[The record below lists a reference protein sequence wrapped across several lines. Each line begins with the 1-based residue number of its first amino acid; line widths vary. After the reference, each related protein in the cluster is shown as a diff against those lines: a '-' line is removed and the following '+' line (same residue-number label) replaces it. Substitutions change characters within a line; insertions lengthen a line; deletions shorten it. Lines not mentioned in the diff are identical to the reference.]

1 MTAANGSSSF
11 STFGYW
17 NNPEASHAAFVSG
30 YWRSGDVG
38 SIDAL
43 GRMRLLDRIKD
54 MINRGGYKV
63 YCVELETVIQRYPGV
78 VEVVAVSSP
87 CRVLGER
94 VQVFL
99 HANQPIDTEALR
111 AFCRNALADYK
122 TPNFVTLSP
131 TPLPR
136 NLNGKLVKAPLREQ
150 ARRDAERRAEST

>member
-1 MTAANGSSSF
+1 MSKAKYCKSVNPHPFACAMISKMCGSKWHRPASPFGAAISFTRLRSLRSMTAANGSSSF

-99 HANQPIDTEALR
+99 HANQ
-111 AFCRNALADYK
+111 
-122 TPNFVTLSP
+122 
-131 TPLPR
+131 
-136 NLNGKLVKAPLREQ
+136 
-150 ARRDAERRAEST
+150 